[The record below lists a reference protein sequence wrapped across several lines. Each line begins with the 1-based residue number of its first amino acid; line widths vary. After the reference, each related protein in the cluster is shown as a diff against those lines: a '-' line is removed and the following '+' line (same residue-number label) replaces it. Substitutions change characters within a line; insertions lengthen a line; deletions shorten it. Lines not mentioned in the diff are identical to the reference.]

1 MTQAA
6 VPGIEVS
13 TLMWASFAV
22 IVTAMLALDLG
33 VLNRKAHVPSL
44 REAALVS
51 AFYVALA
58 FGFNGWVW
66 FELGGQAGVDFMT
79 GYLLEKALSVDNL
92 FVFLVLFRSLGVAPE
107 HQHRVLFWGI
117 LGALLT
123 RGVFIWLGAALVSRF
138 DWIFYVFGAVL
149 VFTGIKLMVA
159 AEVEPHPE
167 RNAIV
172 RLFTRLL
179 PITAGYRGA
188 AFVVL
193 ENGRRHGTPLLVALV
208 AAEATDIV
216 FAVDSIPAIFGIT
229 SDPFIVY
236 TSNIFAILG
245 LRALYFLLAGIME
258 RFHYLKTGLA
268 LVLLYIGGKMLVG
281 EAFGVHVPT
290 AWSLLVLL
298 VLVGG
303 SVVLSLLRPVHAAEP

>member
-1 MTQAA
+1 
-6 VPGIEVS
+6 
-13 TLMWASFAV
+13 MWSSFAV
-22 IVTAMLALDLG
+22 LVTAMLALDLG

-51 AFYVALA
+51 LFYVALA

-66 FELGGQAGVDFMT
+66 YELGATSGLDFMT

-92 FVFLVLFRSLGVAPE
+92 FVFLVLFRSLGVPPQ

-117 LGALLT
+117 LGALVT
-123 RGVFIWLGAALVSRF
+123 RGVFIWLGAALVERF

-149 VFTGIKLMVA
+149 VFTGIKLMVT

-172 RLFTRLL
+172 RLLTRLM

-193 ENGRRHGTPLLVALV
+193 ENGRRFGTPLLVALV

-245 LRALYFLLAGIME
+245 LRALYFLLAGIIE

-268 LVLLYIGGKMLVG
+268 LVLLYIGAKMVVG
-281 EAFGVHVPT
+281 EAFDLHVPT
-290 AWSLLVLL
+290 LWSLLVLL

-303 SVVLSLLRPVHAAEP
+303 SVVLSLLRPVPPAEP